1 MKTQTKDYQKKNKPL
16 FHKKLVV
23 IECVDKDK
31 LLAFMNVMETVASD
45 MEIKVTDGELHYY
58 FGSDY

>member
-1 MKTQTKDYQKKNKPL
+1 MMSRTKQKKKNKPA

-23 IECVDKDK
+23 IECKDRDK
-31 LLAFMNVMETVASD
+31 LLSFMKVMETVDSD
-45 MEIKVTDGELHYY
+45 MEIKVTDGETHYY